1 MTAHA
6 PFASQRGV
14 ALWMLLVLLAMA
26 GSYTWYRTANS
37 QAGRA
42 QQDSRLAA
50 TLARAKEALLARA
63 VTDDN
68 RPGSLP
74 CPDLITN
81 SPGLSNI
88 PGDGKADM
96 FAMTQCPSY
105 VGWLPWVTLDLP
117 ELTDDTGTRLW
128 YVLAPALRDD
138 DNAQPINSDTAPGLT
153 VDGNG
158 SEIVALIIAAR
169 SPLTGQNRP
178 SNAPGDYLDGENG
191 NGDDHTYVTR
201 PASDSFNDSV
211 LVITRQELMAAVEK
225 RIANE
230 VRSCLEQ
237 HASSAANSDHRYPW
251 PAPFSASNREGRANS
266 LFGRVPT
273 TQPGSGPEAALQNSI
288 AKLTLAQTTL
298 STASDAN
305 QQLSALQSMGAAL
318 LEARNLFDAIFGTA
332 NQLKQAADAA
342 HGQLQLINDS
352 INDATDDLTKPPR
365 ISVSDGVKIRASTDS
380 TDPLFDPLPELL
392 AKLGIDVMPWALSR
406 QATSLDNATNA
417 SERLLASDAVK
428 QLLTATATART
439 DITPF
444 LAAASMAASLAYD
457 YAAGAV
463 MSPSDAGKQALA
475 QSAAAALSTALK
487 ALRDSIEASRV
498 SVLSSTVSLWIA
510 PISSLQ
516 TTLQGEQNAGN
527 LNALSAQLSSTKAAV
542 DAILT
547 GVPNVTT
554 RRNNASSALASAI
567 LATQA
572 TPANYGQIDSASTT
586 ATSALTSLAT
596 AIAANEQV
604 DNNVSHTSL
613 NAVLVTY
620 ETARTNFTLQDTAT
634 PRPRQA
640 DITPYADLLGS
651 AAVNVDLWAKI
662 IADNAALIAPQAK
675 ANAVA
680 AGTDP
685 AKASVLVSSAYKTA
699 SDALS
704 SITGK
709 NESLLLLQA
718 YIDNQT
724 AANLASATTAI
735 GESSALLS
743 TLLGQASQLDT
754 LLSGTTA
761 SAAPI
766 VWLTSRCD
774 FLLPNVATWW
784 KGNQWA
790 NTLFYQI
797 SHPLQAM
804 PGKLTV
810 NGAGSHRLVAIAAGR
825 ALPAS
830 PPPPSPPTT
839 PAQNRAIASIV
850 NFLEAGN
857 AHLSRDADATAPATA
872 FTSAPPSATFND
884 RMAY

>member
-1 MTAHA
+1 MRQRA
-6 PFASQRGV
+6 PRRQQRGI
-14 ALWMLLVLLAMA
+14 ALWLLLVALAMA
-26 GSYTWYRTANS
+26 GSYAWYSSSNS
-37 QAGRA
+37 RFSHVHQH
-42 QQDSRLAA
+42 SRLA
-50 TLARAKEALLARA
+50 TMLARAKEALLARA

-96 FAMTQCPSY
+96 FALTQCPSY

-117 ELTDDTGTRLW
+117 ELTDDSGSRLW

-138 DNAQPINSDTAPGLT
+138 DNAQPINSDTPPGLT
-153 VDGNG
+153 VDGNNN
-158 SEIVALIIAAR
+158 EIVALIIAPR
-169 SPLTGQNRP
+169 RPLAGQNRP
-178 SNAPGDYLDGENG
+178 SNAPVDYLDGENG
-191 NGDDHTYVTR
+191 NGNDHTYVTS

-225 RIANE
+225 RVANE
-230 VRSCLEQ
+230 VRSCLDQ

-288 AKLTLAQTTL
+288 AKLSLAQTTL
-298 STASDAN
+298 SAASDAD

-332 NQLKQAADAA
+332 NQLKHAADAA
-342 HGQLQLINDS
+342 RSQLQQIDS
-352 INDATDDLTKPPR
+352 SIDTATRNKR
-365 ISVSDGVKIRASTDS
+365 ISRSEGANIRTLTGSTA
-380 TDPLFDPLPELL
+380 PLFDPLPELL

-417 SERLLASDAVK
+417 GERLLASDAVK

-439 DITPF
+439 DIAPF
-444 LAAASMAASLAYD
+444 LAAASMAADLAHD
-457 YAAGAV
+457 YAAEAV
-463 MSPSDAGKQALA
+463 MPPSDAGKQALA

-498 SVLSSTVSLWIA
+498 NVLSSTVSLWVA
-510 PISSLQ
+510 PLSSLQ

-527 LNALSAQLSSTKAAV
+527 LSDLSAHLISTKSAV

-547 GVPNVTT
+547 GIPKVVTS
-554 RRNNASSALASAI
+554 RNNTSSALANAI

-572 TPANYGQIDSASTT
+572 TPANYGQIDNASTA
-586 ATSALTSLAT
+586 ATDALSSLAA

-613 NAVLVTY
+613 NAVLVAY
-620 ETARTNFTLQDTAT
+620 ETARSNFAMQDTAT
-634 PRPRQA
+634 PRPRQV
-640 DITPYADLLGS
+640 DIVPYADRLGS
-651 AAVNVDLWAKI
+651 AAVNVDLWVKI

-675 ANAVA
+675 ADVLA
-680 AGTDP
+680 AGIDP
-685 AKASVLVSSAYKTA
+685 TQASILDSSAYKTA
-699 SDALS
+699 SDALTS
-704 SITGK
+704 VTGK
-709 NESLLLLQA
+709 NKSLQLLQA
-718 YIDNQT
+718 YIDKQSAT
-724 AANLASATTAI
+724 NLASATTAI
-735 GESSALLS
+735 GETSALLN

-766 VWLTSRCD
+766 VWLASRCD
-774 FLLPNVATWW
+774 FLLPNATTWW
-784 KGNQWA
+784 KDNQWA

-810 NGAGSHRLVAIAAGR
+810 NGTGSHRLVAIAAGR
-825 ALPAS
+825 ALQ
-830 PPPPSPPTT
+830 T
-839 PAQNRAIASIV
+839 QNRNLASV
-850 NFLEAGN
+850 ANFLEAGH
-857 AHLSRDADATAPATA
+857 AHLSRDADATAPAAA

-884 RMAY
+884 RLAY

>member
-1 MTAHA
+1 MTRHA

-37 QAGRA
+37 QVGRA

-96 FAMTQCPSY
+96 FALTQCPSY

-117 ELTDDTGTRLW
+117 ELTDDSGSRLW

-138 DNAQPINSDTAPGLT
+138 DNAQPINSDTPPGLT
-153 VDGNG
+153 VDGNNN
-158 SEIVALIIAAR
+158 EIVALIIAPR
-169 SPLTGQNRP
+169 RPLAGQNRP
-178 SNAPGDYLDGENG
+178 SNAPVDYLDGENG
-191 NGDDHTYVTR
+191 NGNDHTYVTG
-201 PASDSFNDSV
+201 PASDSFNDSM

-225 RIANE
+225 RVANE
-230 VRSCLEQ
+230 VRSCLDQ

-288 AKLTLAQTTL
+288 AKLSLAQTSL
-298 STASDAN
+298 STSTDAN
-305 QQLSALQSMGAAL
+305 QQLTALQGLSAAL

-342 HGQLQLINDS
+342 RGQLQLIDS
-352 INDATDDLTKPPR
+352 SIDTATMAYG
-365 ISVSDGVKIRASTDS
+365 ISRSEGADIRALTGS

-406 QATSLDNATNA
+406 QATSLDNAANA
-417 SERLLASDAVK
+417 GERLLAANATV
-428 QLLTATATART
+428 LLLAATSTART
-439 DITPF
+439 DIIPSLT
-444 LAAASMAASLAYD
+444 AASSAATLAYD
-457 YAAGAV
+457 YAASAV
-463 MSPSDAGKQALA
+463 MSPSDASKQARA
-475 QSAAAALSTALK
+475 QSAATALSGALQ
-487 ALRDSIEASRV
+487 ALRNSIEASRV

-510 PISSLQ
+510 PLSSLQ
-516 TTLQGEQNAGN
+516 TTLQGTQNAGN
-527 LNALSAQLSSTKAAV
+527 VNALGSKLSSTKLTV
-542 DAILT
+542 DAILS
-547 GVPNVTT
+547 GVPNVVSS
-554 RRNNASSALASAI
+554 RNNASSALASAI

-572 TPANYGQIDSASTT
+572 TPANYAQIDSATSAVT
-586 ATSALTSLAT
+586 AALSALTA

-604 DNNVSHTSL
+604 DNNVSHSSL
-613 NAVLVTY
+613 NAVLADY
-620 ETARTNFTLQDTAT
+620 ATARTNFTTQDTAD
-634 PRPRQA
+634 PRPPKA

-675 ANAVA
+675 ANALA

-685 AKASVLVSSAYKTA
+685 AQASVLDSSAYKTA
-699 SDALS
+699 ANALT

-709 NESLLLLQA
+709 NESLQLLQA

-724 AANLASATTAI
+724 AANLASTTTAI
-735 GESSALLS
+735 GETNALLS

-754 LLSGTTA
+754 QLSGTTA

-766 VWLTSRCD
+766 VWLASRCD

-804 PGKLTV
+804 PGQLTV
-810 NGAGSHRLVAIAAGR
+810 NGAGSHRLLAIAAGR
-825 ALPAS
+825 VLPPGAPTQNHAVAS
-830 PPPPSPPTT
+830 V
-839 PAQNRAIASIV
+839 V
-850 NFLEAGN
+850 NFLEGGN
-857 AHLSRDADATAPATA
+857 AHLSRDADATAPVTT

-884 RMAY
+884 RLAY

>member
-1 MTAHA
+1 MTRHA

-26 GSYTWYRTANS
+26 GSYTWYSSSNS
-37 QAGRA
+37 RFSRVH
-42 QQDSRLAA
+42 QDSQLLIRM
-50 TLARAKEALLARA
+50 ARAKEAVIAYA
-63 VTDDN
+63 VLDDK
-68 RPGSLP
+68 RPGRLL
-74 CPDLITN
+74 CPDLI
-81 SPGLSNI
+81 
-88 PGDGKADM
+88 GDGVSPLLSRDDCDA
-96 FAMTQCPSY
+96 Y
-105 VGWLPWVTLDLP
+105 RGGLPWKTLDLEHSHDSHGMP
-117 ELTDDTGTRLW
+117 LQLVIYRFFGGDRASPPL
-128 YVLAPALRDD
+128 
-138 DNAQPINSDTAPGLT
+138 NSDTSALLT
-153 VDGNG
+153 LIATDGSSHDDIAG
-158 SEIVALIIAAR
+158 LIIAPRGALD
-169 SPLTGQNRP
+169 PD
-178 SNAPGDYLDGENG
+178 NADTNDVYQAGSSTADGN
-191 NGDDHTYVTR
+191 
-201 PASDSFNDSV
+201 NDII
-211 LVITRQELMAAVEK
+211 LAITRQELMAAVEK
-225 RIANE
+225 RVANE

-251 PAPFSASNREGRANS
+251 PAPFSASNREGKAGS

-288 AKLTLAQTTL
+288 AKLTLARTTL
-298 STASDAN
+298 SMASDAN
-305 QQLSALQSMGAAL
+305 QQLTALQGMGAAL

-342 HGQLQLINDS
+342 RGQLQLIDS
-352 INDATDDLTKPPR
+352 SIDTAILNNR
-365 ISVSDGVKIRASTDS
+365 ISVTEGLDIRSLTGN

-392 AKLGIDVMPWALSR
+392 AKLGIDVMPWALSH
-406 QATSLDNATNA
+406 QVTSLDTATNA
-417 SERLLASDAVK
+417 SERLLASDAAK
-428 QLLTATATART
+428 QLLAATVTPRLDIVPALTTAST
-439 DITPF
+439 
-444 LAAASMAASLAYD
+444 AASLAYD

-475 QSAAAALSTALK
+475 QTAAAALSTALK

-498 SVLSSTVSLWIA
+498 SVLSSTVSLWIG

-516 TTLQGEQNAGN
+516 TTLQGEQNTGN

-675 ANAVA
+675 ANTVA

-685 AKASVLVSSAYKTA
+685 AKASVLDSSAYKTA

-709 NESLLLLQA
+709 NESLQLLQA

-735 GESSALLS
+735 GETSALIN

-754 LLSGTTA
+754 LFSGTTA

-810 NGAGSHRLVAIAAGR
+810 NGAGSHRLVA
-825 ALPAS
+825 
-830 PPPPSPPTT
+830 
-839 PAQNRAIASIV
+839 
-850 NFLEAGN
+850 
-857 AHLSRDADATAPATA
+857 
-872 FTSAPPSATFND
+872 
-884 RMAY
+884 